1 MPDKNNIMDRLDAE
15 IRSCFPASEYAQE
28 HIGEI
33 IETAYQN
40 CVRKVYTTRADEL
53 GIACPSLVNHR
64 VIGGKKRGRILK
76 TPPDNAAYCEI
87 GYDCDEKPLYFKS
100 VNEFRTEFTYF
111 FFEYG
116 GAVWAMEMEMLAKG
130 ELYRSIPSHKLKK
143 FYYDE
148 KRRIKFYA
156 EMATYGF
163 AIANMY
169 EYPDDETKPIIC
181 HFYYYVTHLEKV
193 PDPTKAR
200 WDKTQFYEHLY
211 EITPDLKTI
220 TEYNKNADGE
230 YIISRQITSGGKKS
244 TKPKAAADS
253 FEKFAEWLD
262 SELEKEIPENS
273 GIYFDLFSP
282 TEDGFGIYFCITE
295 TFAPDDDDW
304 ACEPA
309 YCSEKMH
316 MVVTNGEMEWENAL
330 STAVKLIK
338 KYLREGKYK
347 SILRKYDG
355 IGTSFSDG
363 DIEYIY
369 AKKK

>member
-1 MPDKNNIMDRLDAE
+1 MDQLDDE

-28 HIGEI
+28 HIEKI
-33 IETAYQN
+33 IEAAYQN

-64 VIGGKKRGRILK
+64 VIGGNKKGRILK
-76 TPPDNAAYCEI
+76 AIPEKAAYCEI
-87 GYDCDEKPLYFKS
+87 GYDGDDTPLYFKS

-116 GAVWAMEMEMLAKG
+116 GAVWAMEMEMFAKG
-130 ELYRSIPSHKLKK
+130 ELYRSIPTHKLKK
-143 FYYDE
+143 FYYDD
-148 KRRIKFYA
+148 KDRIKFYA
-156 EMATYGF
+156 VMDTFGF

-193 PDPTKAR
+193 PAPAKER
-200 WDKTQFYEHLY
+200 WGGTQFYEHLY
-211 EITPDLKTI
+211 EITTDLKTI
-220 TEYNKNADGE
+220 TEYNKNADGA
-230 YIISRQITSGGKKS
+230 YIFSRQITSGGKKS
-244 TKPKAAADS
+244 AKPKAAADS
-253 FEKFAEWLD
+253 FRKFSEWLD
-262 SELEKEIPENS
+262 LELEKKIPKN
-273 GIYFDLFSP
+273 GGVYFDLFSP
-282 TEDGFGIYFCITE
+282 TEDGFGIYFCISE
-295 TFAPDDDDW
+295 TFTPDDDDW

-309 YCSEKMH
+309 YWSDNMH
-316 MVVTNGEMEWENAL
+316 MVVTNGELELEKAL
-330 STAVKLIK
+330 NTAVKLIK

-347 SILRKYDG
+347 SNLRTYDG

-369 AKKK
+369 VKKK